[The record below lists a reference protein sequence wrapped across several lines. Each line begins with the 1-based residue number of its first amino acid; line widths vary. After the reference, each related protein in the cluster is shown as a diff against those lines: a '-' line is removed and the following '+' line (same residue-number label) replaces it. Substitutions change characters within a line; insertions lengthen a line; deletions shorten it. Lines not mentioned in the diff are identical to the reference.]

1 MKSSILGMY
10 ISKVDIEFLKYLHS
24 VKVASYEQ
32 ASRDIYHGL
41 KSNSV
46 AKRLRKLE
54 NNKLIE
60 GYRSRTI
67 RHGKKVVS
75 LTKKG
80 FSEFVA
86 KGEEQ
91 RIEIKSDSVEHD
103 LSLVDIRH
111 RFLQRPKIK
120 RYICEN
126 ELQTW
131 GKSHDDGIYSAF
143 MNLNSDGL
151 VVAEGAENLLF
162 LPIEFDAY
170 HKSNSR
176 YEQFF
181 EKYYSS
187 SEVTIALYVC
197 NSKRIMTQLMKVE
210 EQKANTVHPKFFYIL
225 KNDLFE
231 NDEFVFKNWKGQQIK
246 L

>member
-103 LSLVDIRH
+103 LSLVDIRL
-111 RFLQRPKIK
+111 R
-120 RYICEN
+120 
-126 ELQTW
+126 
-131 GKSHDDGIYSAF
+131 GIF
-143 MNLNSDGL
+143 VRMNFKLGGN
-151 VVAEGAENLLF
+151 
-162 LPIEFDAY
+162 
-170 HKSNSR
+170 H
-176 YEQFF
+176 
-181 EKYYSS
+181 
-187 SEVTIALYVC
+187 
-197 NSKRIMTQLMKVE
+197 MTTGFTQHL
-210 EQKANTVHPKFFYIL
+210 
-225 KNDLFE
+225 
-231 NDEFVFKNWKGQQIK
+231 
-246 L
+246 

>member
-1 MKSSILGMY
+1 MKPTVQGMY

-24 VKVASYEQ
+24 VKVVSYEQ
-32 ASRDIYHGL
+32 ANRDIYHGI
-41 KSNSV
+41 KRDSV
-46 AKRLRKLE
+46 SKRLRKLE
-54 NNKLIE
+54 SNKLIE
-60 GYRSRTI
+60 GYRSRTVC
-67 RHGKKVVS
+67 HGKKIVS

-80 FSEFVA
+80 FYEFVA

-91 RIEIKSDSVEHD
+91 RVELKSDSVEHD
-103 LSLVDIRH
+103 LALVDIRY
-111 RFLQRPKIK
+111 RFLRRPKIK
-120 RYICEN
+120 KYLSEN

-131 GKSHDDGIYSAF
+131 GKSHYDGIYSTF
-143 MNLNSDGL
+143 VNLNSDSL
-151 VVAEGAENLLF
+151 VVVKGADNLQF
-162 LPIEFDAY
+162 LPIEFDAF

-181 EKYYSS
+181 EKYYNS

-197 NSKRIMTQLMKVE
+197 NTKRIMMQLMKVE
-210 EQKANTVHPKFFYIL
+210 EQKGNTVHPKFFYIL

-231 NDEFVFKNWKGQQIK
+231 NDELVFKNWKGQQIK